1 MRRPIRD
8 HIARKMWAIWQNSDN
23 PTVNRNGVPYEFYE
37 MAQIAMNETKN
48 EFIEMLNDTIRQRLE
63 KLYE

>member
-1 MRRPIRD
+1 
-8 HIARKMWAIWQNSDN
+8 MWAIWQNSDN